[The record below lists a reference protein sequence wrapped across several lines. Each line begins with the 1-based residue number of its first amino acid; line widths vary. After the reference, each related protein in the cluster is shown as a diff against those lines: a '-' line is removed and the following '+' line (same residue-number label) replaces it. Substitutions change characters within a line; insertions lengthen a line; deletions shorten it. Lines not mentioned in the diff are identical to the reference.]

1 MATQT
6 PLDPSAVAEGGR
18 GLTAFLAY
26 LGTRRLP
33 FVASTDAIRPRYRAR
48 SSAAATHCQYE
59 NVMSDDL
66 PVLCGRRRAVDA
78 RSDETVDGQKADCA
92 LTSSRPEC

>member
-1 MATQT
+1 
-6 PLDPSAVAEGGR
+6 
-18 GLTAFLAY
+18 
-26 LGTRRLP
+26 
-33 FVASTDAIRPRYRAR
+33 
-48 SSAAATHCQYE
+48 
-59 NVMSDDL
+59 MSDDL